1 MLQSNLRTYS
11 QVDRWRAYQPFFPEH
26 IRIEEGREPA
36 EEYWPWQGGQIHLDR
51 FTAKD
56 APLTV
61 ILLHGGGGCGRLLA
75 PFGRMFHNHGF
86 NAVLPD
92 LPGYGLSEV
101 PTDLATYERWVD
113 CAVDLAAAESK
124 RTGKPVAFFGMS
136 VGGYLALMA
145 GMRFP
150 QTRAV
155 IATTLA
161 DPRLPVV
168 RDQFAYSPWVN
179 RMLMPLLGP
188 ATYLFGGL
196 RLPVRW
202 FANMAT
208 ISNDPELSRL
218 LVSDPIAGGNW
229 VSLRFMYNLLNIT
242 PPVEPEEFRGC
253 PVLFA
258 QPAADTWTTLEASR
272 PLFDRLAC
280 EKELVMLENC
290 GHLPVEQPGI
300 GELECKAV
308 ELLRRVS

>member
-11 QVDRWRAYQPFFPEH
+11 RVDRWRAYQPHFPEH
-26 IRIEEGREPA
+26 IRIEEGHEPA
-36 EEYWPWQGGQIHLDR
+36 EEYWPWQGAQIHLDR

-75 PFGRMFHNHGF
+75 PFGKMFQQHGF
-86 NAVLPD
+86 NAVMPD
-92 LPGYGLSEV
+92 LPGYGLSEA
-101 PTDLATYERWVD
+101 PAELADYGRWVD
-113 CAVDLAAAESK
+113 CAVDLATAEWK

-161 DPRLPVV
+161 DPRLPIV
-168 RDQFAYSPWVN
+168 RDQFARFPWLN
-179 RMLMPLLGP
+179 RMLTPFLGP
-188 ATYLFGGL
+188 ASALFGSL
-196 RLPVRW
+196 RVPIRW

-208 ISNDPELSRL
+208 IANDPELSHL
-218 LVSDPIAGGNW
+218 LMNDPVGGANW
-229 VSLRFMYNLLNIT
+229 VTLRFLNSLLNIK
-242 PPVEPEEFRGC
+242 PPVEPEDFQGC

-258 QPAADTWTTLEASR
+258 QPAADTWTTLEASQ
-272 PLFDRLAC
+272 PMFDRLAC
-280 EKELVMLENC
+280 DKELVLLEN
-290 GHLPVEQPGI
+290 GSHLPVEQPGVT
-300 GELECKAV
+300 ELERKSI
-308 ELLRRVS
+308 ELLKRVA